1 MGHYGRDGE
10 AVSSGYVLE
19 PKGAEELSERRTVI
33 PAKAGIQNFLIF
45 LDSGSR

>member
-1 MGHYGRDGE
+1 MGDYGRNGK
-10 AVSSGYVLE
+10 AVSSGYILQ
-19 PKGAEELSERRTVI
+19 PKGAQELSERRTVI